1 MSLIK
6 CPECGKVF
14 SDRAAH
20 CPQCGLP
27 TSDALKAILSSPEG
41 NVSQSV
47 ADVPSQETGQV
58 QPSPW
63 QPEPRPDYRPA
74 QQKKP
79 NNLLL
84 YILIC
89 VVVLL
94 AIVIIAIFMHDR
106 LGKPNEDFAPDSL
119 TTIKELPADTLATPQ
134 PEVKKIQPVVEEP
147 EFEEEEPEALPASS
161 ETEEIGAPTQP
172 TQSTPQEEPAQPA
185 QPVQQPAQ

>member
-27 TSDALKAILSSPEG
+27 TSDALKAILSGPEG
-41 NVSQSV
+41 SVPQSV

-58 QPSPW
+58 QSSPQ
-63 QPEPRPDYRPA
+63 QPEPRPDYRSTL
-74 QQKKP
+74 QKKP

-106 LGKPNEDFAPDSL
+106 LGKTNEVFGPDSI

-134 PEVKKIQPVVEEP
+134 PEVKRILPVEEEP
-147 EFEEEEPEALPASS
+147 ELEGEDPEALPASS
-161 ETEEIGAPTQP
+161 ETEEISAPDQSAQSTTQEEPDQP
-172 TQSTPQEEPAQPA
+172 TQ
-185 QPVQQPAQ
+185 